1 MPLDKALLEVKGR
14 VHLIEP
20 FGAFDGPGLRFVLFL
35 QGCPLACK
43 FCHNRTS
50 WSRNSGETY
59 SVSEILKKFN
69 QYKLFYGTTPKLT
82 VSGGEP
88 LFQLEF
94 LDALFKTA
102 KSQGIETCLDT
113 SAGLFQ
119 ESEKEKYTKIL
130 KNTDLVLLDLK
141 HSDPK
146 KHLWL
151 TGRPLEPVY
160 AFARF
165 LDEQK
170 KDIVVRQVIIPGI
183 NLYETQLQNLRNFLD
198 SLSSV
203 SAIEVLKYHTHGAKK
218 WTDLGLNYPLKGVR
232 EANQADFEFANKILT
247 KGYKFKKCRIFSRN

>member
-1 MPLDKALLEVKGR
+1 MPLDKDLLKVKGQ

-43 FCHNRTS
+43 FCHNRTT
-50 WSRNSGETY
+50 WSAKLGETY
-59 SVSEILKKFN
+59 TVKEVLDKFN

-94 LDALFKTA
+94 LEALFLVA

-113 SAGLFQ
+113 SAGIFK
-119 ESEKEKYTKIL
+119 EDEKEKYLKIL

-151 TGRPLEPVY
+151 TARHLEPVLE
-160 AFARF
+160 FARF
-165 LDEQK
+165 LNTLK
-170 KDIVVRQVIIPGI
+170 KNIVVRQVIIPGI
-183 NLYETQLQNLRNFLD
+183 NLFESQLKKLREFLD
-198 SLSSV
+198 TLSSV
-203 SAIEVLKYHTHGAKK
+203 CSIEILKYHTHGVKK
-218 WTDLGLNYPLKGVR
+218 WTDLGLNYPLKGIR
-232 EANQADFEFANKILT
+232 EANQSDFEFASEILT
-247 KGYKFKKCRIFSRN
+247 KGYKFKKCKIFLTN